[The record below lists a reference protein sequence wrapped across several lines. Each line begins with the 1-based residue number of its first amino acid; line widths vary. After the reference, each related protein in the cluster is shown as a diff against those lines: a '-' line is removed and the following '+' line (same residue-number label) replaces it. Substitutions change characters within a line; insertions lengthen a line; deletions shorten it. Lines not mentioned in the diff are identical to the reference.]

1 MYKSKSYYFFYLYG
15 KILIVTFM
23 TVRREYVFKT
33 FSIQTPRFVY
43 VNNKAK
49 IIRRG
54 PKYWAKCKK
63 AAHTSSSFL
72 ITVVERDNFLVSLLA
87 SKEREDGGSDAS
99 GFLLHPLYPA
109 KARYRSSLFLRLHL
123 LSSLRIKNECR
134 ISVLSTFFLPFLSFK
149 LESEWCVRLLQQIRH
164 N

>member
-1 MYKSKSYYFFYLYG
+1 MSKY
-15 KILIVTFM
+15 I
-23 TVRREYVFKT
+23 
-33 FSIQTPRFVY
+33 

-54 PKYWAKCKK
+54 PRYWTKCKK
-63 AAHTSSSFL
+63 ATHTSSSFL

>member
-1 MYKSKSYYFFYLYG
+1 MLP
-15 KILIVTFM
+15 
-23 TVRREYVFKT
+23 VRREYVFKT

-43 VNNKAK
+43 VVNNKAK

-54 PKYWAKCKK
+54 PRYWTKCKK
-63 AAHTSSSFL
+63 ATHTSSSFL

>member
-1 MYKSKSYYFFYLYG
+1 MYNSKSYCYLYG
-15 KILIVTFM
+15 KIVIVTFM

-43 VNNKAK
+43 VNSKAK
-49 IIRRG
+49 INRRG
-54 PKYWAKCKK
+54 LIIGRNAKKPY
-63 AAHTSSSFL
+63 TQLVVFF

>member
-1 MYKSKSYYFFYLYG
+1 M
-15 KILIVTFM
+15 
-23 TVRREYVFKT
+23 
-33 FSIQTPRFVY
+33 Y
-43 VNNKAK
+43 VNSKAK
-49 IIRRG
+49 INRRG
-54 PKYWAKCKK
+54 LIIGRNAKKPY
-63 AAHTSSSFL
+63 TQLVVFF

-134 ISVLSTFFLPFLSFK
+134 ISVLSTFFFLFSHSNSS
-149 LESEWCVRLLQQIRH
+149 LNGAAITTNQTIENVMNRE
-164 N
+164 

>member
-1 MYKSKSYYFFYLYG
+1 MYLKLFRYRLHVLSTLLTTKPKLSGGGPDIGRNAKKPHIQLVVFF
-15 KILIVTFM
+15 
-23 TVRREYVFKT
+23 
-33 FSIQTPRFVY
+33 
-43 VNNKAK
+43 
-49 IIRRG
+49 
-54 PKYWAKCKK
+54 
-63 AAHTSSSFL
+63 

-134 ISVLSTFFLPFLSFK
+134 ISVLSTFFSSFS
-149 LESEWCVRLLQQIRH
+149 LIQTRV
-164 N
+164 

>member
-1 MYKSKSYYFFYLYG
+1 MYKSKSYDYFYLHG

-23 TVRREYVFKT
+23 TVRREYEFKT

-43 VNNKAK
+43 V
-49 IIRRG
+49 ILIYR
-54 PKYWAKCKK
+54 YWTKCKK
-63 AAHTSSSFL
+63 ATHTSSSFL